1 MRDKKA
7 TPKKAAA
14 KKAAPKKAA
23 TKKAATKKTAS
34 KKTVATRK
42 AAGAVK
48 KGSNKATAKK
58 AGRVS
63 KMTAELTPEEL
74 KEMDDYFSGWAEA
87 FRAHVT
93 EYEAGQAKAAKK
105 KKPGKS

>member
-1 MRDKKA
+1 M
-7 TPKKAAA
+7 
-14 KKAAPKKAA
+14 
-23 TKKAATKKTAS
+23 
-34 KKTVATRK
+34 
-42 AAGAVK
+42 K

-105 KKPGKS
+105 KKPRKS